1 MSGDV
6 PGGVERRDHP
16 RDPWRRTR
24 VGEQGDPLL
33 PRWFAVLAVLIVPVG
48 LAVGVWAFLSAG
60 RGEVPVAERRPAD
73 VGDLTTAVGELA
85 AGDAKPEPLDGECP
99 VVEGIRIAGEA
110 RDLRALREGLS
121 PLCEVALSGE
131 VVAPLRRFG
140 SLGGVVRFGVF
151 ERTAVDATARDVMGV
166 GRAPV
171 VFLNAKYSRTDA
183 EWLAPLVVYE
193 AVMLAGDADRAQTVL
208 RAREAELTVCRT
220 LGLEDATPG
229 CRDAAAL
236 LALPDPAAALG
247 AAGYR

>member
-1 MSGDV
+1 MSGED
-6 PGGVERRDHP
+6 PGGVERREHP

-33 PRWFAVLAVLIVPVG
+33 PRWFAILAVLIVPAG

-60 RGEVPVAERRPAD
+60 RGEVPVAERRPAHM
-73 VGDLTTAVGELA
+73 GDLTTAVGELA
-85 AGDAKPEPLDGECP
+85 AGDAAPQPLDADCP
-99 VVEGIRIAGEA
+99 VVEGIRIAGEE
-110 RDLRALREGLS
+110 RDLSALRDGLAR
-121 PLCEVALSGE
+121 LCAVALPGE
-131 VVAPLRRFG
+131 VVTPLRRFG
-140 SLGGVVRFGVF
+140 SLSGVVRFAVF
-151 ERTAVDATARDVMGV
+151 ERTAVDTTARHVMGI
-166 GRAPV
+166 GRPPV

-193 AVMLAGDADRAQTVL
+193 SVMLAGDANRAETVL